1 MDAKKQLG
9 REIVARYHGQAAG
22 SQAEASFVRRFRD
35 NEVPEEMPEIKINPE
50 SNTILLCKVISEAG
64 LVKSNS
70 EGRRAI
76 VQGGVKVNGE
86 KIADENAEISCCG
99 EFVIQVGK
107 RRFAKVIF
115 VR

>member
-1 MDAKKQLG
+1 M
-9 REIVARYHGQAAG
+9 
-22 SQAEASFVRRFRD
+22 
-35 NEVPEEMPEIKINPE
+35 
-50 SNTILLCKVISEAG
+50 
-64 LVKSNS
+64 KSNS